1 MITVAEREC
10 GPAADGGWRC
20 APYAECT
27 HPGGCLLGDLADP
40 APADDRGP
48 VVPIAADPERDARRE
63 IYRDRER
70 RRAARALDRYVQ
82 SLDYGEE
89 GQPQFGARSIDVA
102 GERFVEAVG
111 DYVLARIAGDA
122 DALEGAARALR
133 ARDLHQKADYGV
145 PGPVHLHV
153 WQAGRCVAAG
163 GGPGCVA
170 DPPAP
175 PIPDL
180 PGWDPTGALAD
191 MCSQLPGC
199 RPGTDGKHSASCE
212 VSIYRLDNPC
222 ADGQCPDPVMHAE
235 GGHDV

>member
-133 ARDLHQKADYGV
+133 ACDGERRGICSGGPAHHPECDSAHQ
-145 PGPVHLHV
+145 HS
-153 WQAGRCVAAG
+153 WQA
-163 GGPGCVA
+163 
-170 DPPAP
+170 
-175 PIPDL
+175 
-180 PGWDPTGALAD
+180 DPTGALAD

-199 RPGTDGKHSASCE
+199 RSGTDGRHSASCE

>member
-145 PGPVHLHV
+145 PNP
-153 WQAGRCVAAG
+153 
-163 GGPGCVA
+163 
-170 DPPAP
+170 
-175 PIPDL
+175 
-180 PGWDPTGALAD
+180 DPTGALAD

-199 RPGTDGKHSASCE
+199 RPGTDGEHSASCE
-212 VSIYRLDNPC
+212 VSIYRLDSPC